1 MGPTFGIGRSL
12 ENKMKITL
20 SESQSQVIIAA
31 LEAFTRF
38 RINQPKIALEQI
50 FPKDCHELGWNK
62 MNELCRPIQEAFFPD
77 HPGNG
82 GPSICS
88 ERAGKEAHLAYEIQK
103 TIQQYLALKKSGGW
117 FGSATDF
124 DGATLNPSGEPPP
137 KIEGLEEM
145 QYMDFCIPEECQ
157 DTVYVLIGNKSYKK
171 FWEIVG
177 DAVPDLPRGEYMEI
191 VNKYV
196 DDLGAMQRYYV
207 RVHKPRKKVDDS
219 EF

>member
-1 MGPTFGIGRSL
+1 
-12 ENKMKITL
+12 MKITL
-20 SESQSQVIIAA
+20 SESQSQAIIAA

-38 RINQPKIALEQI
+38 RINQPKTALEQI
-50 FPKDCHELGWNK
+50 FPKECHELGWNK

-145 QYMDFCIPEECQ
+145 QHKDFLIPDQKTAKQFCKQEDWTNLWPWVSE
-157 DTVYVLIGNKSYKK
+157 NMP
-171 FWEIVG
+171 E
-177 DAVPDLPRGEYMEI
+177 LPRGDGYEVKI
-191 VNKYV
+191 I
-196 DDLGAMQRYYV
+196 DLNADLWKDHGKVYI